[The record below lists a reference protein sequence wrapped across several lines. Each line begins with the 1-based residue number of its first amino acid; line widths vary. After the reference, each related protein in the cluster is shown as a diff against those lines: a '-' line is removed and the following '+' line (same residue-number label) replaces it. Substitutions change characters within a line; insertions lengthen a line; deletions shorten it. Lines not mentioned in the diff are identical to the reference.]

1 VKKIGVLF
9 GMENTFP
16 GALVERINSM
26 ELDGIRAEFVQVGG
40 VKEAEPSG
48 YAVIVDRI
56 SHDMPFY
63 RAYLKN
69 AALTGTQIINNPFWW
84 SADDKFFNYSLAEKL
99 GVAVPR
105 TVLLPHKL
113 FPPEINIQS
122 VRNLQFP
129 LDWEAIFDYV
139 KFPAFLKPHDGGGW
153 RDVHHVHNPD
163 EFFRAYDSTRDL
175 CMTLQAA
182 VNFKEYFRCYV
193 VGQEEV
199 RIMPYDPRRQHHERY
214 VLDPPEYPKELLERV
229 EKDALTL
236 CRALGYD
243 LNTVEF
249 AVEDGV
255 PYAIDFMNPAPDA
268 DYNSVGKDSF
278 EWIVDRVAKLAVAK
292 AKVAGEPMQE
302 LRWSKFLGGEAMA
315 DGKSESVQKL
325 AAKKAA
331 AKKISGAVAKSLERD
346 ERDKVRAGSE
356 NLKAVDAKAKRAAM
370 TKKELPARRG
380 Y

>member
-1 VKKIGVLF
+1 MKKIGVLF

-26 ELDGIRAEFVQVGG
+26 ELDGIRAEFVEVGG
-40 VKEAEPSG
+40 VEMAKACP

-69 AALTGTQIINNPFWW
+69 AVLTGTQVINNPFWW
-84 SADDKFFNYSLAEKL
+84 SADDKFFNYSLATKL
-99 GVAVPR
+99 GVAVPP
-105 TVLLPHKL
+105 TVLLPHKE
-113 FPPEINIQS
+113 FPPEINSRS

-129 LDWEAIFDYV
+129 LDWDGIFDTV
-139 KFPAFLKPHDGGGW
+139 RFPAFLKPFDGGGW
-153 RDVHHVHNPD
+153 RDVFPVHNRE
-163 EFFRAYDSTRDL
+163 EFFQAYDQTRDL

-199 RIMPYDPRRQHHERY
+199 RIMAYDPRQPHEHRY
-214 VLDPPEYPKELLERV
+214 VLEPQEYPKGLLKRV

-268 DYNSVGKDSF
+268 DLHSIGEENF
-278 EWIVDRVAKLAVAK
+278 EWIVDKVAKLAVKKVSALDGPAK
-292 AKVAGEPMQE
+292 E
-302 LRWSKFLGGEAMA
+302 LRWASFLGGDM
-315 DGKSESVQKL
+315 KS
-325 AAKKAA
+325 AAKKST
-331 AKKISGAVAKSLERD
+331 AKKVAEEELAQGTVKKNAKSAVKQ
-346 ERDKVRAGSE
+346 DKP
-356 NLKAVDAKAKRAAM
+356 LK
-370 TKKELPARRG
+370 
-380 Y
+380 